1 MAATKKV
8 LLVDD
13 DADFVAMNQA
23 VLERN
28 GYQVC
33 AAYNGKECIEK
44 VEAERPDLIVLD
56 VMMTRVSEGFDL
68 SRELRNGEQT
78 KDIPL
83 IMVTSINATMPFK
96 YEQDDTWLPVDTFIE
111 KPVTPERLLAEV
123 AKRLDASPAST

>member
-1 MAATKKV
+1 MAAAKKV

-23 VLERN
+23 VLERH
-28 GYQVC
+28 GYEVC

-44 VEAERPDLIVLD
+44 VKAERPDLIVLD

-68 SRELRNGEQT
+68 SRELRNAELT

-83 IMVTSINATMPFK
+83 IMVTSVNTTVPFK
-96 YEQDDTWLPVDTFIE
+96 YEPDDTWLPVDAFIE
-111 KPVTPERLLAEV
+111 KPVAPERLLAEV
-123 AKRLDASPAST
+123 DKRLKGSPATA